1 MTTAKQQRY
10 LLPPT
15 FESGSDRN
23 AAVSYDTPAKE
34 VHFSGMEVQYRT
46 IIGKQATT
54 ALSLLQYR

>member
-1 MTTAKQQRY
+1 MTTAEQRRY
-10 LLPPT
+10 LPPT

-23 AAVSYDTPAKE
+23 AAVSDDTPAKE

-54 ALSLLQYR
+54 VLSLLQYR